1 MKKTIALI
9 LLVLCIFVSATAC
22 GNNDGVLD
30 KDKEY
35 NIIFVGDKLTYYNNS
50 PDLFSEIAASAG
62 YTFNVIS
69 VADDVEDLSA
79 FSDYFS
85 EAGQNFEFKIDENTN
100 YVVLQESYEASCDY
114 DIYSEN
120 MTLMKETV
128 EFLSLDPDFHITQLW
143 GNDFDTIKANTENVS
158 NAFSVPFSPVGS
170 AFEKILQTNPD
181 IKLYDE
187 NNYPTP
193 EGSYVIALCHFCAI
207 TGEKAA
213 SVTYNPV
220 LDPDDIE
227 IFKQAVDS
235 IM

>member
-1 MKKTIALI
+1 MKKTIVLI
-9 LLVLCIFVSATAC
+9 LVVLSMFVSATAC
-22 GNNDGVLD
+22 SDEGVLD

-35 NIIFVGDKLTYYNNS
+35 NIIFAGDEFTYYNNS

-69 VADDVEDLSA
+69 VAADVENLSE
-79 FSDYFS
+79 FSDYLCD
-85 EAGQNFEFKIDENTN
+85 AGESFEFKINEDTN
-100 YVVLQESYEASCDY
+100 FVVLQESYEASCNY
-114 DIYSEN
+114 DVYSEN
-120 MTLMKETV
+120 MTLIKETV
-128 EFLSLDPDFHITQLW
+128 EFLSVDPTFFTTQIW
-143 GNDFDTIKANTENVS
+143 GDDFDTIKANTEKVS
-158 NAFSVPFSPVGS
+158 NENKVAFSPVGS

-187 NNYPTP
+187 NNNPTP
-193 EGSYVIALCHFCAI
+193 EGSYVIALCHFCTI